1 MLRNLCKLR
10 KNILMARV
18 IYSRHAVKAGIT
30 TNSTKH
36 TKSDESLSRG
46 ITVTDINVI
55 DLARGDLEFQ
65 RNFLTSL
72 SGLQTNGIMDML
84 STATSS
90 DAGTTPD
97 PEPSGAVETPAADNV
112 VSDNPILGN
121 DGQPI
126 VAIEIDGWK
135 NAEGDED
142 EYGPTVQNPGESIAI
157 GDDEEYKN
165 DNELVVPAKRQGQVE
180 YKGIKVKMPEKA
192 SRDIGTYRFRRNK
205 EDLENVGDDMRLVKF
220 DK

>member
-18 IYSRHAVKAGIT
+18 IFTRYTGKAGIT
-30 TNSTKH
+30 TNSAKH
-36 TKSDESLSRG
+36 TKSDKSISRG
-46 ITVTDINVI
+46 ITVTDINII
-55 DLARGDLEFQ
+55 DLARGDPEFQ

-72 SGLQTNGIMDML
+72 SELQTNSIMDML
-84 STATSS
+84 STATTPSE
-90 DAGTTPD
+90 AVNTT
-97 PEPSGAVETPAADNV
+97 EPSGESETPAGSDNA
-112 VSDNPILGN
+112 VSDTTILDN

-157 GDDEEYKN
+157 GDDDEYKK
-165 DNELVVPAKRQGQVE
+165 DNELVVPAKRQGQME

>member
-18 IYSRHAVKAGIT
+18 IYSSYAGKAGIT
-30 TNSTKH
+30 TNCTKR
-36 TKSDESLSRG
+36 TKSDKSLSRG

-55 DLARGDLEFQ
+55 DLARGDPEFQ

-72 SGLQTNGIMDML
+72 SGLQTNSIML
-84 STATSS
+84 STAATPSE
-90 DAGTTPD
+90 AVTTT
-97 PEPSGAVETPAADNV
+97 EPSGGSETPAGGDNV
-112 VSDNPILGN
+112 VCDTSILDNN
-121 DGQPI
+121 GQPI

-142 EYGPTVQNPGESIAI
+142 ENGPTVQNPGESIAI
-157 GDDEEYKN
+157 GDDEEYKK
-165 DNELVVPAKRQGQVE
+165 DNELVVPAKRQGQIE

-205 EDLENVGDDMRLVKF
+205 EDLEKVGDDMRLVKF